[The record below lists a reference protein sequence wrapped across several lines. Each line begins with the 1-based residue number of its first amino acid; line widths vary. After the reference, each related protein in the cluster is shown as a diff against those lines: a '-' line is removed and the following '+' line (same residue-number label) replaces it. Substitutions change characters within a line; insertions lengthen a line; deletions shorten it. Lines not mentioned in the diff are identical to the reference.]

1 MKPEILRA
9 LFPMALTW
17 KINKAMQ
24 QLAAPARA
32 VESFAAAYLKALV
45 RRIG

>member
-1 MKPEILRA
+1 
-9 LFPMALTW
+9 MALTW

-24 QLAAPARA
+24 QLAAPASA
-32 VESFAAAYLKALV
+32 VESFATAYLKALV

>member
-32 VESFAAAYLKALV
+32 VESFATAYLKALV